1 MKIRFLILLL
11 LPLLTI
17 SCKSTELDSAEA
29 SVPSTD
35 TTAQVQPKEEEPL
48 EPPVD
53 EEYLRSIN
61 NLSESET
68 VSVKE
73 FTDDKATILKI
84 ISELSEIMQT
94 RNYTKWLDYIDS
106 ESQIYYSNP
115 INLRKAQ
122 KKLPIKNLQLN
133 NLKDY
138 FNYVFIPSRKVS
150 NVDEIRYISKTNIK
164 AVHVK
169 PDFSTV
175 VYYYFVKKDGKWLV
189 HLPPLQ

>member
-17 SCKSTELDSAEA
+17 SCKSTELDSAEV

-35 TTAQVQPKEEEPL
+35 TTAQLQPKEEEPL

>member
-11 LPLLTI
+11 LPLLTL
-17 SCKSTELDSAEA
+17 SCKSTELDSAEV

-35 TTAQVQPKEEEPL
+35 TTAQLQPKEEEPL
-48 EPPVD
+48 ETPVD

>member
-17 SCKSTELDSAEA
+17 SCKSTELNSSEA

-35 TTAQVQPKEEEPL
+35 TTPQLQPKEEEPL
-48 EPPVD
+48 EPPID